1 MLVAAPSTVVLHI
14 ALEGKIV
21 EQEVTKT
28 PLDTGKQSSIPKS
41 MRTWILP
48 FTRFHRIPVFKR
60 VWLYLAVMAIYC
72 AGVDWVTDHE
82 LRAAAVFKE
91 IGAAAYTS
99 VILGLLLVFRTNSA
113 YERWWEGRKLWGQLV
128 NESRNMCLKVKI
140 LAEASKADQN
150 RFGELLISFAF
161 GLKHH
166 LRDSRPTKTVH
177 GVELDPT
184 ANIPVAMT
192 SELYKLM
199 VKWQKEG
206 LIDGFTRMQL
216 DAHIKTLMDILG
228 SCERIRSS
236 PLAVSYRA
244 FLRQGIALQLFAL
257 PWFVPPDVAYI
268 FSMPIILIGAYF
280 LIGLELIAEDIED
293 PFGDD
298 GDDLPLDHICEN
310 IQKTITEILELPK
323 QRFTAA
329 FKQPKLDPL
338 KHH

>member
-1 MLVAAPSTVVLHI
+1 M
-14 ALEGKIV
+14 G
-21 EQEVTKT
+21 QEPKE
-28 PLDTGKQSSIPKS
+28 LLNTGQQSSIPKS
-41 MRTWILP
+41 MRIWILP
-48 FTRFHRIPVFKR
+48 FTRLHRIPVFKR
-60 VWLYLAVMAIYC
+60 VWLYLAIMAIYGF
-72 AGVDWVTDHE
+72 GVDWVTDHDFKAASQVFRE
-82 LRAAAVFKE
+82 L
-91 IGAAAYTS
+91 GAAAYTS
-99 VILGLLLVFRTNSA
+99 VIIGLLLVFRTNSA

-140 LAEASKADQN
+140 LVPTTKSDQIH
-150 RFGELLISFAF
+150 FGEVLISFAF

-166 LRDSRPTKTVH
+166 LRDSRPTKTIH

-192 SELYKLM
+192 GELYKLLL
-199 VKWQKEG
+199 KWQKED

-216 DAHIKTLMDILG
+216 DEHIKTLMDILG
-228 SCERIRSS
+228 SCERIRST

-244 FLRQGIALQLFAL
+244 FLRQGIALNLLAL
-257 PWFVPPDVAYI
+257 PWFVPPEVSFI
-268 FSMPIILIGAYF
+268 FSLPILLIGAYF

-310 IQKTITEILELPK
+310 IQATISEILDLPK

-329 FKQPKLDPL
+329 FKQPKIDPL
-338 KHH
+338 KTV